1 MGEVVDFK
9 KEAKSIPFYYSNVF
23 SVNVTPYDVTIDF
36 GIKTLEQTKSACEEF
51 EKQVRVAM
59 SLVQAKMVLVIL
71 KELLNN
77 YEKDIGEVPL
87 PPDLKERYRKI
98 FEK

>member
-1 MGEVVDFK
+1 MGEIIDFK
-9 KEAKSIPFYYSNVF
+9 KETKSIPFYYTNVF
-23 SVNVTPYDVTIDF
+23 SVNVTPYDATIDF
-36 GIKTLEQTKSACEEF
+36 GIKTPEQAKSAGGEF

-59 SLVQAKMVLVIL
+59 SLVQAKTMLVVL

-77 YEKDIGEVPL
+77 YERDIGEVPL
-87 PPDLKERYRKI
+87 PPDMKERYRKI

>member
-1 MGEVVDFK
+1 
-9 KEAKSIPFYYSNVF
+9 
-23 SVNVTPYDVTIDF
+23 
-36 GIKTLEQTKSACEEF
+36 
-51 EKQVRVAM
+51 VAM

-71 KELLNN
+71 KELLGN

-87 PPDLKERYRKI
+87 PPDFKERYRKI

>member
-1 MGEVVDFK
+1 MGEVIDFK
-9 KEAKSIPFYYSNVF
+9 KEMKIIPFYYSNVF
-23 SVNVTPYDVTIDF
+23 SVNVTPYDVTVDF
-36 GIKTLEQTKSACEEF
+36 GIKTPEQAKSTGGEF

-59 SLVQAKMVLVIL
+59 SLVQAKMMLVIL

-98 FEK
+98 FGR